1 MTSRRPIQKVR
12 LDFRLRADHKA
23 LIEQAAAVQGQTVTD
38 FGIAN
43 LVKAA
48 HETIQQAT
56 LTQLSARDRD
66 VFLQMLD
73 TDTEPNAA
81 LKAAAERYKARRG

>member
-1 MTSRRPIQKVR
+1 MASDRSTQKAR

-23 LIEQAAAVQGQTVTD
+23 LIEQAASVQGQTVTD
-38 FGIAN
+38 FGVAN

-56 LTQLSARDRD
+56 
-66 VFLQMLD
+66 
-73 TDTEPNAA
+73 
-81 LKAAAERYKARRG
+81 